1 VVVAGGDH
9 RAAGV
14 QRREAHAVGMERQ
27 FLALVYEQV
36 GLLVERHLMAPEE
49 TDPALAADALE
60 RGRDD
65 VRVDLVGPM
74 TFQAHQHGL
83 VRAMAAAGQRERT
96 VDLGA
101 DPGDAFE
108 FAGFYQPL
116 FHEPGGRA
124 HRPHGVRGART
135 DADLEQVESADS
147 HAAILGRCPAPDSCC
162 SSATT
167 ATCATSPWRC
177 WPRPARRSSRASSSM
192 ATSGWR

>member
-1 VVVAGGDH
+1 
-9 RAAGV
+9 
-14 QRREAHAVGMERQ
+14 
-27 FLALVYEQV
+27 
-36 GLLVERHLMAPEE
+36 HLMAPEE

-60 RGRDD
+60 RGWDD
-65 VRVDLVGPM
+65 VRVDLVGPL

-83 VRAMAAAGQRERT
+83 VGAMAAAGQRERA

-101 DPGDAFE
+101 DPGGALE
-108 FAGFYQPL
+108 FASLHQPL

-135 DADLEQVESADS
+135 DADLEQVEGADS

-167 ATCATSPWRC
+167 ATCATWPWKC
-177 WPRPARRSSRASSSM
+177 WRPRAPRSSTACSSM
-192 ATSGWR
+192 AMRSWRSDTGCACPYGAIAPPVGSSIGLLASRN